1 MNDDPEQLDRH
12 VEDLLNDRRPE
23 RTPLPDEDALRAR
36 QTAAMLRAAKP
47 GAGLPSQEF
56 LNRMQGSINGWVRE
70 RAASSP
76 PATGFSRRSVILSG
90 LGGIAAGVL
99 AAVGIDRLT
108 QPGST
113 AVRATPDLVLDEGG
127 WKGSWQPVMALSE
140 VPQATPVRFSS
151 GALEGYLIR
160 NGDQVRALSA
170 ICTHMACVLNWS
182 KLRTRFECP
191 CHGAS
196 FDQAGASTGHYEG
209 GSLPPLPTLKVRVE
223 GGQVQVYTV

>member
-1 MNDDPEQLDRH
+1 MNDDPDQLDH
-12 VEDLLNDRRPE
+12 FVEDLLNDQRPE

-47 GAGLPSQEF
+47 GAGLPSQDF
-56 LNRMQGSINGWVRE
+56 LHRMQGSIDGWVRE

-76 PATGFSRRSVILSG
+76 APSGFSRRSVILSG

-99 AAVGIDRLT
+99 AALGIDRLSNPART
-108 QPGST
+108 
-113 AVRATPDLVLDEGG
+113 ATPPALDLVLSEGG

-140 VPQATPVRFSS
+140 VSQATPVRFSS
-151 GALEGYLIR
+151 GAIEGFLIR
-160 NGDQVRALSA
+160 NGDEVRALSA

-182 KLRTRFECP
+182 KLRTQFECP

-196 FDQAGASTGHYEG
+196 FDQSGALVGHYEG
-209 GSLPPLPTLKVRVE
+209 GSLPPLPSIKVRVQ
-223 GGQVQVYTV
+223 GDQVQVYTV

>member
-1 MNDDPEQLDRH
+1 MNDDPDQLDH
-12 VEDLLNDRRPE
+12 YVEDLLNDQRPE

-47 GAGLPSQEF
+47 GAGLPSADF
-56 LNRMQGSINGWVRE
+56 LHRMQGSIDGWVRE

-76 PATGFSRRSVILSG
+76 APTGFSRRSVILSG
-90 LGGIAAGVL
+90 LSGIAAGVL
-99 AAVGIDRLT
+99 AAVGIDRFT
-108 QPGST
+108 HPAPT
-113 AVRATPDLVLDEGG
+113 ATRPTPELVLSEGG

-151 GALEGYLIR
+151 GAIEGFLIR
-160 NGDQVRALSA
+160 SGDDVRALSA

-191 CHGAS
+191 CHGAT
-196 FDQAGASTGHYEG
+196 FDSAGVAMARYEDRALP
-209 GSLPPLPTLKVRVE
+209 SLPAIQVRIQD
-223 GGQVQVYTV
+223 GQVQVYTV